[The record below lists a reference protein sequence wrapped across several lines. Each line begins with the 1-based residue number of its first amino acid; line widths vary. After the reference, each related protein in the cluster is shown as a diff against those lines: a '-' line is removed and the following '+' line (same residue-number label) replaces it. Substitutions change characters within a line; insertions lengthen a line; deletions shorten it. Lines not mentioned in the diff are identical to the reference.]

1 MYAFSDKVINPSFA
15 DKVASEKF
23 QTCLALYYAVIYFSF
38 WLYLQMRPELTEVIS
53 GKELCYI
60 ISCQENTKKLYSK
73 PFFQIILFWND
84 DAIAVIS
91 LILNGLSQTVT
102 SHKQFF
108 FVFPIWLNI
117 QLKELVAMEGY
128 FHIIDRSLDIM
139 CIVQF
144 IHFHIPLYDYV
155 SDYVS
160 ILLSVIIWVVPLF
173 LLFQTMWF

>member
-23 QTCLALYYAVIYFSF
+23 QICLALYYAVIYFSF

-128 FHIIDRSLDIM
+128 FHIIDLLWH
-139 CIVQF
+139 V
-144 IHFHIPLYDYV
+144 
-155 SDYVS
+155 
-160 ILLSVIIWVVPLF
+160 LLSVCAFDSTFFFYLYLCIF
-173 LLFQTMWF
+173 LLS